1 MRLRRGL
8 AIGLLL
14 ALAAATPAAAFT
26 PYESYNYNA
35 WGESVPMPATYEVEQ
50 VADGTAIGA
59 GELKAPADLFAA
71 GENVY
76 ILDAGNGRVLVTDT
90 QLRLQR
96 TLENP
101 DFVGGAGL
109 FVDGQGALYVANKD
123 AGKII
128 RTDKDG
134 KTLSAFGK
142 PVGEEI
148 PDSLDF
154 KPVKVA
160 AGLEDSLY
168 IVCEGSSQGIM
179 ETDYQGNSLG
189 FYGSN
194 RVEASQIDLFWRRL
208 FSKEQRENT
217 KNIVPIEYASL
228 DIDGAGFVY
237 AVTAESKNSQY
248 EIKKLD
254 PKGMNI
260 LRVRAAE
267 DMVPGVKLNMG
278 DYGDL
283 EVSYERGQKTD
294 TRFVDI
300 KADDDGFLYALDGQ
314 RGRVFQYDNDSN
326 LLCVFGDMGEQT
338 GTFRRPVS
346 VESLGD
352 RVLVLDSEKGNVT
365 VFRPTTLGGTIRQAV
380 SLYNRGLYEQS
391 KEVWLRVNRMST
403 NYELAYTGLGKALY
417 NEGDFAGAM
426 KYYKLAYDK
435 RGYDDAYTEYRKE
448 FIRGHFGWLLLA
460 LAAGIALL
468 AVGVRQIRKRHP
480 LARVFRG
487 ERYLPVGY
495 YLTKP
500 FKASDDVRMM
510 DQGGIGAAAV
520 IMALLVLS
528 RIVSMGMT
536 GFLFNNQRL
545 ENIQAGQEILLIFAL
560 YGGFVLCNWAVSTLV
575 GGEGRRRDVAVVAGY
590 SFVPMVVGNLVCAVL
605 SNGLTLRESGI
616 LGIVSAAAT
625 AYSFI
630 LLFIGVMT
638 VHRLT
643 ALGAAAN
650 ILLTLVG
657 MLLLLFL
664 LVLVYGLTSQMVVFI
679 QNILTEILYRV

>member
-1 MRLRRGL
+1 M
-8 AIGLLL
+8 
-14 ALAAATPAAAFT
+14 
-26 PYESYNYNA
+26 
-35 WGESVPMPATYEVEQ
+35 
-50 VADGTAIGA
+50 
-59 GELKAPADLFAA
+59 
-71 GENVY
+71 Y

-168 IVCEGSSQGIM
+168 IVCEGSFQGIM

-260 LRVRAAE
+260 LRVWAAE

-300 KADDDGFLYALDGQ
+300 KADDDGFLYTLDGQ
-314 RGRVFQYDNDSN
+314 RGRGVPITTTTAICCAY
-326 LLCVFGDMGEQT
+326 CGDIGRAD
-338 GTFRRPVS
+338 GYLPGPGLVS
-346 VESLGD
+346 VESRGIGCWW
-352 RVLVLDSEKGNVT
+352 LDSEKGNVT
-365 VFRPTTLGGTIRQAV
+365 VFRPTTAGGTHPAGGFPVQPGAV
-380 SLYNRGLYEQS
+380 RTVERGVAAGQPDVHQLRAGLYGPRQ
-391 KEVWLRVNRMST
+391 
-403 NYELAYTGLGKALY
+403 
-417 NEGDFAGAM
+417 GAVQ
-426 KYYKLAYDK
+426 
-435 RGYDDAYTEYRKE
+435 RG
-448 FIRGHFGWLLLA
+448 
-460 LAAGIALL
+460 
-468 AVGVRQIRKRHP
+468 
-480 LARVFRG
+480 
-487 ERYLPVGY
+487 
-495 YLTKP
+495 
-500 FKASDDVRMM
+500 
-510 DQGGIGAAAV
+510 
-520 IMALLVLS
+520 
-528 RIVSMGMT
+528 
-536 GFLFNNQRL
+536 
-545 ENIQAGQEILLIFAL
+545 
-560 YGGFVLCNWAVSTLV
+560 
-575 GGEGRRRDVAVVAGY
+575 
-590 SFVPMVVGNLVCAVL
+590 
-605 SNGLTLRESGI
+605 
-616 LGIVSAAAT
+616 
-625 AYSFI
+625 
-630 LLFIGVMT
+630 
-638 VHRLT
+638 
-643 ALGAAAN
+643 
-650 ILLTLVG
+650 
-657 MLLLLFL
+657 
-664 LVLVYGLTSQMVVFI
+664 
-679 QNILTEILYRV
+679 